1 MRPITISEELN
12 RLDNIIYELQQL
24 NALVGFMQTA
34 FAEGASATDEQEAA
48 AALWHIYCRQGEL
61 LKQIKKMY
69 TEE

>member
-1 MRPITISEELN
+1 MMRPIISEELN
-12 RLDNIIYELQQL
+12 RLDNIIYELKQL
-24 NALVGFMQTA
+24 NALVGFIQTA

-61 LKQIKKMY
+61 LTQIEKMY

>member
-1 MRPITISEELN
+1 MRPISEELN

>member
-1 MRPITISEELN
+1 MKPISEELN

-24 NALVGFMQTA
+24 NAIVGFMQTA

-48 AALWHIYCRQGEL
+48 AALWNIYCRQGEL

>member
-1 MRPITISEELN
+1 MRPISEELD
-12 RLDNIIYELQQL
+12 RLDKMIYELQQL
-24 NALVGFMQTA
+24 NALVGFIQIA
-34 FAEGASATDEQEAA
+34 FSEGAGATDEKEAA